1 MFAQGTGRTARIAG
15 IEPRRVVSFASSPEF
30 EDMRA
35 TLSAIILVMLIR
47 AEVPPMFGV
56 SDKLSNAFETEG
68 RADQSSAYRPS
79 QALANSAESS
89 KKVSVGSWG
98 GAHISLQVTEKGGVF
113 ELDCANGVIENPLAL
128 DPMGRFDCKGMYVR
142 EHGGPAHE
150 GERPDVHPA
159 RFSGSS
165 DGKKMTLMIKL
176 TDTGQTIGEFTLI
189 LGREPQI
196 TKCL

>member
-1 MFAQGTGRTARIAG
+1 
-15 IEPRRVVSFASSPEF
+15 
-30 EDMRA
+30 MRA
-35 TLSAIILVMLIR
+35 TLSAIILLMLIR
-47 AEVPPMFGV
+47 AELPPMFGV
-56 SDKLSNAFETEG
+56 SDKLSNALETEG
-68 RADQSSAYRPS
+68 RADPSAGQPS
-79 QALANSAESS
+79 QAPANSAESS

-128 DPMGRFDCKGMYVR
+128 DPMDRFDCKGMYVR
-142 EHGGPAHE
+142 EHGGPARE
-150 GERPDVHPA
+150 GQRPEVHPA

-165 DGKKMTLMIKL
+165 DGKKMTLLIKL

-189 LGREPQI
+189 LGREPQL

>member
-1 MFAQGTGRTARIAG
+1 
-15 IEPRRVVSFASSPEF
+15 
-30 EDMRA
+30 MRA

-47 AEVPPMFGV
+47 AELPPMFGV

-68 RADQSSAYRPS
+68 P
-79 QALANSAESS
+79 ANSAESS

-113 ELDCANGVIENPLAL
+113 ELDCANGVIEDPLAL
-128 DPMGRFDCKGMYVR
+128 DPMDRFDCKGMYVR
-142 EHGGPAHE
+142 EHGGPAHG

-189 LGREPQI
+189 LGREPQL